1 MSDKGERPADG
12 FEYVVVGSGAGGGTL
27 AARLAEEGRSVLL
40 LEAGSDPRDPDAN
53 AGVPG
58 ADRLPDD
65 YDVPAFHMFA
75 SENPAMGWSFF
86 VRHYADDAR
95 QRLDE
100 KYCVECDGRRV
111 DGVFYPRAGTLG
123 GCTAHN
129 AMILMYPHNSD
140 WDMLARLTGDAS
152 WGAAAMRRHFVKL
165 EDCRHRPVYRWLAKV
180 GIDPTRH
187 GWSGWLRTEQ
197 AVPRTAFFDRALLR
211 MIAGSLLA
219 AAEETGSPWQ
229 RLKWFFQSQADP
241 NDWRLVRGDAVG
253 VRYLPLTTS
262 RHRRTGARERVLD
275 VARRHP
281 GRLRVELDALA
292 TRVLFDGSNRA
303 IGVEYRKGRRLYGAS
318 PRPGTDEGQRRE
330 VLASREVVLAGGA
343 FNTPQLLML
352 SGVGPRE
359 ELSCHGIPVRVDLPG
374 VGRNLQDRYEVGV
387 VNRMDFDC
395 WKVLSGRSSPATTR
409 STACGAAAA
418 TASTRATAR

>member
-1 MSDKGERPADG
+1 M
-12 FEYVVVGSGAGGGTL
+12 
-27 AARLAEEGRSVLL
+27 
-40 LEAGSDPRDPDAN
+40 
-53 AGVPG
+53 
-58 ADRLPDD
+58 
-65 YDVPAFHMFA
+65 
-75 SENPAMGWSFF
+75 
-86 VRHYADDAR
+86 
-95 QRLDE
+95 
-100 KYCVECDGRRV
+100 
-111 DGVFYPRAGTLG
+111 
-123 GCTAHN
+123 
-129 AMILMYPHNSD
+129 
-140 WDMLARLTGDAS
+140 
-152 WGAAAMRRHFVKL
+152 
-165 EDCRHRPVYRWLAKV
+165 

-211 MIAGSLLA
+211 MMAGSLLA
-219 AAEETGSPWQ
+219 AAEETGAPWQ
-229 RLKWFFQSQADP
+229 RLKWFFESQADP

-281 GRLRVELDALA
+281 DRLRVELDALA
-292 TRVLFDGSNRA
+292 TRVLFDGTNRA
-303 IGVEYRKGRRLYGAS
+303 DRRRVPARARGSTARS
-318 PRPGTDEGQRRE
+318 PRPSTDEGERRE
-330 VLASREVVLAGGA
+330 VRASREVVLAGGA

-395 WKVLSGRSSPATTR
+395 WKVLSGAKFARDDPQHRDVAPR
-409 STACGAAAA
+409 
-418 TASTRATAR
+418 RQRRLRDATAR